1 MKPILVI
8 NSGSSSLKYQ
18 VIDTDGELSLL
29 SGAIERVSDHGSAL
43 REMAAHLED
52 SGIEPVAVA
61 IGPVLQGLN
70 KPVNDLSRGALVPDI
85 VNTIAITAIQAASR

>member
-43 REMAAHLED
+43 REMAAHLEA
-52 SGIEPVAVA
+52 SGM
-61 IGPVLQGLN
+61 LW
-70 KPVNDLSRGALVPDI
+70 
-85 VNTIAITAIQAASR
+85 